1 MTQAD
6 LAAKVETSQPQISM
20 YEAGDGTA
28 LSRKTLEKIADVLK
42 IDLSKTEPEARLTG
56 SPSEIALHYCPIDTC
71 PSNIP
76 YAVHDQLCFKPTAV
90 RGRRDSGLHCAW
102 CGELMMSSCP
112 GEACD
117 AEMSDG
123 ACCRDCGTVYVTSTV
138 KIAGWGAGKW
148 ADEHRAKIREIRE
161 MGGEVAGA
169 VGA

>member
-6 LAAKVETSQPQISM
+6 LAVKVESSQPQISM

-28 LSRKTLEKIADVLK
+28 LSRKTLEKIADELK
-42 IDLSKTEPEARLTG
+42 IDLSKTDAAM
-56 SPSEIALHYCPIDTC
+56 SDNPSEIAVHFCPIDTC

-102 CGELMMSSCP
+102 CGELMMSRCP

-117 AEMSDG
+117 AEISEG

-138 KIAGWGAGKW
+138 KIAGWSADRW
-148 ADEHRAKIREIRE
+148 ANEQRAKIREIRE
-161 MGGEVAGA
+161 MGVEVAGA
-169 VGA
+169 AGA